1 MRCADF
7 VAPGHVVFRDG
18 ATEPV
23 AAEGEVLV
31 AVEACG
37 ICGSDLHMFRNGTH
51 SALLTRPTPEGYRV
65 PGHEFAGRIA
75 ALGTGVSGWSIG
87 ERVVGVTG
95 QGGGMAEHVAV
106 PVNPFQLVRVPEGV
120 SAIAA
125 ATTEPLAD
133 ALQMVR
139 KAAIAAGEA
148 VVVFG
153 VGIIGLGVI
162 QAIRAKGLLPRR
174 LLAID
179 VHPARLAK
187 ALALGATHAVNA
199 RDGDVFAAVAAVCG
213 EFEDYRGRSAG
224 VDVVFDCAGYI
235 ANMGAEAPL
244 ETALRLVSTR
254 GSRIICFGAFE
265 DRVSIDLNPVIQ
277 KEPLIIGSNGYAA
290 EELVEALELM
300 RLGRVDREG
309 LVSHRLPIEQ
319 AAEAFAMQCSPEA
332 IKVVLRIDDGAD
344 AHPNT

>member
-7 VAPGHVVFRDG
+7 VEPGRVLVRAD
-18 ATEPV
+18 ATPPV
-23 AAEGEVLV
+23 AGEGEVLV

-51 SALLTRPTPEGYRV
+51 SELLTRRTPEGYRV

-75 ALGTGVSGWSIG
+75 ALGAGVSGWSVG
-87 ERVVGVTG
+87 ERVVGVTA
-95 QGGGMAEHVAV
+95 QGGGMAELVAV
-106 PVNPFQLVRVPEGV
+106 PVNPFQLVRVPDGV
-120 SAIAA
+120 GPVAA
-125 ATTEPLAD
+125 ATAEPLAD

-139 KAAIAAGEA
+139 KAGICAGEN

-162 QAIRAKGLLPRR
+162 QAIRAKGLSPRR

-179 VHPARLAK
+179 VHPARLAS
-187 ALALGATHAVNA
+187 ARELGATHAVNA

-235 ANMGAEAPL
+235 AQMGVEAPL
-244 ETALRLVSTR
+244 ETALRLVATR
-254 GSRIICFGAFE
+254 GARIVCFGAFE

-277 KEPLIIGSNGYAA
+277 KEPLITGSNGYAA
-290 EELVEALELM
+290 AELVEALEWM
-300 RLGRVDREG
+300 RAGRVDREG
-309 LVSHRLPIEQ
+309 LVSHRLPLAQ
-319 AAEAFAMQCSPEA
+319 AGEAFVTQCSPVA
-332 IKVVLRIDDGAD
+332 IKVVLCIAAASG
-344 AHPNT
+344 AHPNA